1 MYVKQCADLAKNIIF
16 EDTDLNSRVCVTC
29 TVVWALRPP
38 PPRLPQLLGRASVP
52 EFPDDL
58 CGLCFSVVLV
68 GKIVFDYNQKQKRKK
83 TYLQG
88 T

>member
-1 MYVKQCADLAKNIIF
+1 MYVKQCTDLAKNIIF
-16 EDTDLNSRVCVTC
+16 EDTDLNSSVCDLHCSVSTP
-29 TVVWALRPP
+29 TPA
-38 PPRLPQLLGRASVP
+38 PRLPQLLGRASVP
-52 EFPDDL
+52 EVPDDL